1 MIKKYFV
8 NLIDANIILFLI
20 VIISLCG
27 ILTLLI
33 SDKIKDFANEYKKKF
48 YVYVLS
54 FALIYALIAFLSHNK
69 PFTSLSRELL
79 FYQIISFLFGIIHV
93 WIYRNYFKEFKLKN
107 FVIELL
113 FASVIPLYSSL
124 LFVIIYTVLNGLN
137 FTFLMCGHFMVFI
150 VPTAIDKVFCLMM
163 LIPPKKIITWTPAKS
178 YKTIE
183 SNEMKGILLITLL
196 IKKEYGDEEYISIR
210 AQAPVKVKLGRLFF
224 LAVNGYNKRNSES
237 QIELMMPNRQNYNWV
252 FFLQSKW
259 YEKTKYVD
267 ALSDMG
273 SNLINENS
281 VIICEL
287 QTEKN
292 APPEKKKKPDA
303 KIYNSDS
310 HNEGSE
316 QNKIDELKEPEDEG
330 PIK

>member
-20 VIISLCG
+20 VIIALCG

-79 FYQIISFLFGIIHV
+79 FYQVISFLFGIIHV

-224 LAVNGYNKRNSES
+224 LAVNGYNKHNSES

-281 VIICEL
+281 VIICER

-292 APPEKKKKPDA
+292 TPPEKKKKPDA

>member
-1 MIKKYFV
+1 MIKKHLV
-8 NLIDANIILFLI
+8 NLIDTNIIIFII
-20 VIISLCG
+20 VIFALCG
-27 ILTLLI
+27 IITLLI

-54 FALIYALIAFLSHNK
+54 FALIYVLIAFLSHNK

-79 FYQIISFLFGIIHV
+79 LYQTTSLLFGILHV
-93 WIYRNYFKEFKLKN
+93 WIYRNYFKEFKLKS
-107 FVIELL
+107 FIIELL
-113 FASVIPLYSSL
+113 FASVVPLYSSL
-124 LFVIIYTVLNGLN
+124 LFIIIYTVLNGLN
-137 FTFLMCGHFMVFI
+137 FTFLMCGHFIMFI
-150 VPTAIDKVFCLMM
+150 IPTAIDKVFCLMM
-163 LIPPKKIITWTPAKS
+163 LIPTKKIITWAPNKS
-178 YKTIE
+178 YKIIE

-210 AQAPVKVKLGRLFF
+210 AQVPVRVKFGRLFF
-224 LAVNGYNKRNSES
+224 LAVNGYNKQNSES

-252 FFLQSKW
+252 FHLQSKW

-267 ALSDMG
+267 ALNDMG

-281 VIICEL
+281 VIICEREL
-287 QTEKN
+287 EKN

-303 KIYNSDS
+303 KIYNTDSD
-310 HNEGSE
+310 NEDSE
-316 QNKIDELKEPEDEG
+316 QKKIDELKEPEEEG